1 MGMGKNEDA
10 DKLAGE
16 LKYQNIK
23 LDVFAEKLK
32 EALRARDFRSYTKI
46 LLRMYS
52 SVSLPLP
59 GSVLDLLAFD
69 VSAAQKY
76 DIAES
81 YLKEILLC
89 IKEDED
95 D

>member
-1 MGMGKNEDA
+1 
-10 DKLAGE
+10 
-16 LKYQNIK
+16 
-23 LDVFAEKLK
+23 
-32 EALRARDFRSYTKI
+32 
-46 LLRMYS
+46 MYS

>member
-10 DKLAGE
+10 AKLAGE

-23 LDVFAEKLK
+23 LDVFTEKLK

-69 VSAAQKY
+69 VTLQKA
-76 DIAES
+76 I
-81 YLKEILLC
+81 
-89 IKEDED
+89 
-95 D
+95 